1 VTAATTF
8 VHTRATPAASSVLA
22 VLGGAAAL
30 ALAGDLLFKGATLGL
45 NVFVWVAGLAA
56 WATFLARGHSLV
68 RPTPDAWQLPA
79 VLLAAMFALRDN
91 DALLAL
97 DFLAMALAL
106 GLPLLRAR
114 GLALRTASLTAY
126 AAAATRAALHAL
138 LGWAPFLFLD
148 VPWDRLSRGHAPRRA
163 GPVLAGLALGAPLL
177 LLFAALF
184 SAADPVFESAAD
196 TLLSVDLGP
205 WASHAVIMLGFG
217 ALATG
222 YLRGRLW
229 GERVAAAPG
238 AALRAPAVGEG
249 AYVTI
254 ATATGAMVLV
264 FLLFVAL
271 QARYLVGGAAFVR
284 DAAGLTL
291 AEYARRGFFESVVAC
306 GLSLPVLLAGD
317 WLLGK
322 QDARAKRS
330 FHALGAVQAGLIGVV
345 LLSAM
350 ERLRLYV
357 SAFGLTEDRI
367 FGVAGL
373 VWLAA
378 TTGWFQLTVT
388 RGRRERFAFGAVVAG
403 FAALGALNAA
413 NPDALVARVNLA
425 RAEQGR
431 ELDYTALARLSS
443 DATPVIAR
451 RIEVLR
457 DDVRCST
464 LAGLAEIARA
474 ESAGDWRGFKLSR
487 YLARRAVQRAW
498 DERPGCAAPPDAGL

>member
-8 VHTRATPAASSVLA
+8 IHSRTAPAPSSLLA
-22 VLGGAAAL
+22 VLGGAAVL
-30 ALAGDLLFKGATLGL
+30 AVSGDLLFKGATLGL
-45 NVFVWVAGLAA
+45 NGFVWVAGLAA
-56 WATFLARGHSLV
+56 WATFLARGHTLV

-97 DFLAMALAL
+97 DFLAMSLAL

-196 TLLSVDLGP
+196 TVLSVDLGP
-205 WASHAVIMLGFG
+205 WASHAVIMLVFG
-217 ALATG
+217 ALSAG

-238 AALRAPAVGEG
+238 AALHAPAVGDG

-254 ATATGAMVLV
+254 TTATGAMVLV
-264 FLLFVAL
+264 FLLFVAV
-271 QARYLVGGAAFVR
+271 QARYLFGGAAFVQ
-284 DAAGLTL
+284 DSAGLTL
-291 AEYARRGFFESVVAC
+291 AEYARQGFFESVAAC

-317 WLLGK
+317 WLLGR
-322 QDARAKRS
+322 QDARAVKS
-330 FHALGAVQAGLIGVV
+330 FHALCAVQAGLIGVV
-345 LLSAM
+345 LLSAL

-357 SAFGLTEDRI
+357 SAFGLTQDRI

-373 VWLAA
+373 AWLAA
-378 TTGWFQLTVT
+378 ATGWFVLTVT
-388 RGRRERFAFGAVVAG
+388 RDRRERFAFGAVVAG
-403 FAALGALNAA
+403 FAALGALNIA
-413 NPDALVARVNLA
+413 NPDALTARVNLA
-425 RAEQGR
+425 RAAQGR
-431 ELDYTALARLSS
+431 ELDYTLLARLSS
-443 DATPVIAR
+443 DATPVIVRHIA
-451 RIEVLR
+451 VLR
-457 DDVRCST
+457 DDAECGT

-474 ESAGDWRGFKLSR
+474 EAAGDWRGFKLSR
-487 YLARRAVQRAW
+487 YLARRAVSQTL
-498 DERPGCAAPPDAGL
+498 DERLDCSD